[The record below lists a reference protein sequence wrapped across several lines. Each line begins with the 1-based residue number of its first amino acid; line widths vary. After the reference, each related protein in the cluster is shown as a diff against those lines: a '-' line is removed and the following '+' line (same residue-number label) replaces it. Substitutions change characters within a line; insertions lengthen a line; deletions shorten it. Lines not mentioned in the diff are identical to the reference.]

1 VGGERVVDGAGD
13 GAKGGLVQDKMDALE
28 GAPAVIEAADVAAQE
43 FETAPLFRRDGGA
56 DLVEIFGVAGG
67 EIIEADD
74 ALVRFEEGFEEIG
87 ANKAGDA
94 CDQPEFVVV
103 FEAEC

>member
-1 VGGERVVDGAGD
+1 
-13 GAKGGLVQDKMDALE
+13 
-28 GAPAVIEAADVAAQE
+28 
-43 FETAPLFRRDGGA
+43 
-56 DLVEIFGVAGG
+56 VAGG